1 MKVVV
6 KIVVNSEATCC
17 SWSNVVPG
25 GREVRGTLPSSA
37 GEASHLGRSSR
48 KGWLSTGQ
56 CLSALDH
63 RAATT
68 EAPEKMRLLNEVE
81 PTKLGSSTLPRPPH
95 PCCDSLRLGPS
106 TLG

>member
-6 KIVVNSEATCC
+6 KIVVNSEATCY

-56 CLSALDH
+56 CLSALDR

-68 EAPEKMRLLNEVE
+68 EAPAKVGCRTRSRPQSWSVRPSFGRLILAA
-81 PTKLGSSTLPRPPH
+81 TA
-95 PCCDSLRLGPS
+95 
-106 TLG
+106 

>member
-6 KIVVNSEATCC
+6 KIVVNSEATCY

-56 CLSALDH
+56 CLCLSTLDR

-68 EAPEKMRLLNEVE
+68 EAPAKVRLSNEVE
-81 PTKLGSSTLPRPPH
+81 TTKLVSSTFPRPPS
-95 PCCDSLRLGPS
+95 SLLR
-106 TLG
+106 